1 MNMRVIFSF
10 LLVFV
15 TASAFSQVRSLPE
28 FRFFRM
34 DNGAEVTHRNVT
46 PGKKTLFVFFD
57 TECPHCRVAITEYNH
72 QQAKLNDIN
81 VFLITRDQK
90 NVVNAFLK
98 EVGSK
103 LIAKKNVTVLADNQ
117 NQFIGKFLPKKFP
130 SMFLFGANRQLM
142 IYTDEEKDIPVIL
155 EKIKS

>member
-1 MNMRVIFSF
+1 MRVIFSF